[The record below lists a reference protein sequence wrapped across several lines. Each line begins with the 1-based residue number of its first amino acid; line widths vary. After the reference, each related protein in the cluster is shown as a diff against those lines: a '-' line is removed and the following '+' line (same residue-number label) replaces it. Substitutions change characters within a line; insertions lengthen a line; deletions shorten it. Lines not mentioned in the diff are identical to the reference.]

1 MAFRRLPRKRR
12 SVFPLLVLV
21 GWWWIAAA
29 GCTALP
35 PFAGETPPLPAP
47 GEIPDT
53 REGGSRLPPLLSL
66 DDACRIA
73 GENNPDFNALFH
85 SVAAAEARYRQALG
99 AYLPELHVGFAAG
112 QNLVDRGNLVNPQ
125 PATIPFAS
133 NFDTDLTAQA
143 GLLLFDGLRR
153 EFGALA
159 ARGEAAATAEDR
171 RDAFRKLRRSV
182 ACAFC
187 DALLADA
194 LLAVADADVEF
205 QRSCLEQAKVRYRNG
220 FIAERD
226 YLGFRIDLNRALVRL
241 VSARSR
247 REVTRCALAALM
259 GCRSGALPPET
270 RLLPPP
276 GTPAER
282 SAVPIDFYLELAL
295 LRRPDLAAARL
306 RRRIARYREFQGIGA
321 FAPVVNLVAG
331 GGSYLRAQGGREYVL
346 GYGLIADWQLLP
358 LWTRWQRLREL
369 REERSIARLRAVA
382 VEIAALSEV
391 ESAYSVRES
400 AAEALGFYRESLA
413 WVRRQREL
421 VAVEY
426 WSGDVT
432 ITRLRG
438 AQNDLV
444 GAESGCAAALA
455 EFCKAEARLLA
466 AVGGEW

>member
-1 MAFRRLPRKRR
+1 MAFRRLSRKRR
-12 SVFPLLVLV
+12 SAFPLLALV
-21 GWWWIAAA
+21 GWWWIAVA

-35 PFAGETPPLPAP
+35 PFAGENPPLPAP

-53 REGGSRLPPLLSL
+53 RKGGSRLPTFLSL
-66 DDACRIA
+66 NDACRIA

-85 SVAAAEARYRQALG
+85 SVAAAEARYRQTLG

-143 GLLLFDGLRR
+143 GLLLFDGLQR
-153 EFGALA
+153 EFG
-159 ARGEAAATAEDR
+159 
-171 RDAFRKLRRSV
+171 
-182 ACAFC
+182 
-187 DALLADA
+187 
-194 LLAVADADVEF
+194 
-205 QRSCLEQAKVRYRNG
+205 
-220 FIAERD
+220 
-226 YLGFRIDLNRALVRL
+226 
-241 VSARSR
+241 
-247 REVTRCALAALM
+247 ALAALM
-259 GCRSGALPPET
+259 GCRSGELPPET
-270 RLLPPP
+270 RLIPPP
-276 GTPAER
+276 ETSPER

-346 GYGLIADWQLLP
+346 GYGLVADWQLLP

-400 AAEALGFYRESLA
+400 AAAALGFYRESLA